1 MTRMPKAKSAAIAT
15 LGGVDIGK
23 STFHLIGL
31 DKRGAIVLRERLS
44 RAQIEEGRMRGGQL
58 VPNKSREFL
67 VQKGQGRLR
76 PRRCSIAV
84 EMPKSAFSANSQA
97 KMVAARYPSRARQ
110 EGEVSGTLPEHLL
123 VPAGPMTT

>member
-31 DKRGAIVLRERLS
+31 DKRGAIALRERLS
-44 RAQIEEGRMRGGQL
+44 RAQIVEGRMRGGQL

-76 PRRCSIAV
+76 PRQCLYRRRDAEV
-84 EMPKSAFSANSQA
+84 GVLSQQPGQDG
-97 KMVAARYPSRARQ
+97 RRPIS
-110 EGEVSGTLPEHLL
+110 
-123 VPAGPMTT
+123 